1 MPLEG
6 DDITVL
12 LNQITGG
19 NPEAER
25 QFLPV
30 LYQELH
36 RLASS
41 HLKNEREGHTLQPT
55 ALVNEAYLRLVGQRE
70 QWSSRTQ
77 FFALASQMM
86 RRVLVDYARQ
96 RNRAKRGS
104 GVPVEQ
110 FDEGCFLTAEKSSE
124 ILELDE
130 ALEKLAKLEPR
141 QVRVVEL
148 RYFGGLTVDEVA
160 ALLQVSPKTVKRDWT
175 VARAWLHRT
184 LSSPTA

>member
-1 MPLEG
+1 MPPHG

-12 LNQITGG
+12 LNRLTQG
-19 NPEAER
+19 NPDAER
-25 QFLPV
+25 QLLPV
-30 LYQELH
+30 LYNELH

-41 HLKNEREGHTLQPT
+41 HLRHERPGHTLQPT
-55 ALVNEAYLRLVGQRE
+55 ALVNEAYLKLVDQRE

-96 RNRAKRGS
+96 RNRVKRG
-104 GVPVEQ
+104 GGDTPQ
-110 FDEGCFLTAEKSSE
+110 QLDEAAAMSEERSAE

-130 ALEKLAKLEPR
+130 ALDKLAKLEPR

-148 RYFGGLTVDEVA
+148 RYFAGLTIEEVA
-160 ALLQVSPKTVKRDWT
+160 DQLQVSPKTVKRDWT
-175 VARAWLHRT
+175 VARAWLHHT
-184 LSSPTA
+184 LSPGKS

>member
-1 MPLEG
+1 MWPEG

-12 LNQITGG
+12 LNQITAG

-25 QFLPV
+25 QLLPV

-41 HLKNEREGHTLQPT
+41 HLKNERQGHTLQPT
-55 ALVNEAYLRLVGQRE
+55 ALINEAYLRLVDQHE

-86 RRVLVDYARQ
+86 RRILVDYARR
-96 RNRAKRGS
+96 RNRAKRGT
-104 GVPVEQ
+104 GEPLERL
-110 FDEGCFLTAEKSSE
+110 DEALAMSEEKSNE
-124 ILELDE
+124 LLELDE

-148 RYFGGLTVDEVA
+148 RYFSGLTIDEVA
-160 ALLQVSPKTVKRDWT
+160 AVLQVSPKTVKRDWT

-184 LSSPTA
+184 LSSA